1 MDQKRIEKLTD
12 QYRKKADRNFRYYQ
26 ETGEPRY
33 ERESR
38 TAEEIADALS
48 VALDHAEEHD
58 KYICL
63 KIAVADL
70 AHKAEDLLHE
80 GDRSKYGDHLQR
92 LVNVATSL
100 CSYRRMW
107 E

>member
-1 MDQKRIEKLTD
+1 MNREKIEKLCE
-12 QYRKKADRNFRYYQ
+12 QHRKKAERNFRTYQ

-33 ERESR
+33 ERESNR
-38 TAEEIADALS
+38 AEETADALS
-48 VALDHAEEHD
+48 IALDHAEEHD

-70 AHKAEDLLHE
+70 AHQADGLLHD
-80 GDRSKYGDHLQR
+80 GDRSKYGDQLQR
-92 LVNVATSL
+92 LISLAESL

-107 E
+107 T

>member
-1 MDQKRIEKLTD
+1 MNQQRIEKLCD
-12 QYRKKADRNFRYYQ
+12 QYRKKADRNFRNYQ

-38 TAEEIADALS
+38 NAEEIADALS
-48 VALDHAEEHD
+48 VALDHADEHD

-63 KIAVADL
+63 KIEVADL
-70 AHKAEDLLHE
+70 AHKAEDLLHD
-80 GDRSKYGDHLQR
+80 GDRSKYGDHLQK
-92 LVNVATSL
+92 LISL
-100 CSYRRMW
+100 AVSMCSYRRMW